1 MKFRIFP
8 TLKGYKRE
16 YLLKDIFAGLIITA
30 VSIPISMGYAEI
42 AGLPAVYGLYA
53 SVLPILVFALFST
66 SPQFIFGVD
75 AAPAAI
81 VGGMLSSVGIAAGT
95 PEAEAFVPLVTL
107 FTACW
112 LLIFAFMRA
121 GKIVEFISTPV
132 MGGFVSGIC
141 FTIVL
146 MQVPKLFGS
155 GAGTGEVFELIKD
168 IVKAAQNINWLSLGL
183 GAGAL
188 AILLFSRKLIPRFPM
203 AIVVMA
209 AGACLTAFCHI
220 DEYGVKMLS
229 AVEPGLAPLSFPDLG
244 AGDFTHALGTSLTVA
259 LVIMSESLLAS
270 HNFASR
276 NGYKLR
282 DNQEIFAYAAGNFAS
297 CLVGGCPVNG
307 SVSRTAMGEQFGG
320 KTQLMSA
327 VAGAGMVLVLLF
339 ATPLISYLPVPV
351 LTAIVISALLGVIEF
366 DLAVRLY
373 KICRPEFYIFLG
385 AFLGVLVLG
394 TIYGVVIGIVL
405 SFVAVIR
412 RAMNPER
419 AVLGYIP
426 GRRGFHNMKRN
437 SHAHAIEHTVIYRF
451 SGSLFFANVKIL
463 RDELESYIKPDTRF
477 VILDA
482 GGIGSI
488 DLTAAEALDEIY
500 RDLNRRGIKFYI
512 TEHIENVNDQLRAY
526 GAGHLIEEGAVRRT
540 ITAAL
545 RDTGIQK
552 PYPLEELGRT
562 WVSLSI
568 EETDAEEDNSLQE
581 YAWAFG
587 EDAERQIQENVRRI
601 LENIRSADDLDHV
614 FDDEFLH
621 RLHIWRGMGYLDEAK
636 VLRRLEEHLKEIAQK
651 LHMDEAQ
658 IVERME
664 SHRAKIIAYLS
675 EKNPEALERMRN
687 NRRVWKERLK
697 SEDPKTYE
705 RLMRFLE
712 KYENG
717 AADANIL

>member
-81 VGGMLSSVGIAAGT
+81 VGGMLSSAGIAAGT
-95 PEAEAFVPLVTL
+95 QEAEAFVPLVTL

-155 GAGTGEVFELIKD
+155 GA
-168 IVKAAQNINWLSLGL
+168 
-183 GAGAL
+183 L
-188 AILLFSRKLIPRFPM
+188 AILLISRKLIPRFPM
-203 AIVVMA
+203 AIVIMA
-209 AGACLTAFCHI
+209 AGACLTAFCYI

-500 RDLNRRGIKFYI
+500 RDLNRRGKKFYI

-621 RLHIWRGMGYLDEAK
+621 RLHIWRGMGYLDEAE

-664 SHRAKIIAYLS
+664 SHRTKIIAYLS

-687 NRRVWKERLK
+687 NRRAWKERLK
-697 SEDPKTYE
+697 SEDPKAYE

>member
-1 MKFRIFP
+1 MKFSIFP

-16 YLLKDIFAGLIITA
+16 YLLKDIFTGIIITA
-30 VSIPISMGYAEI
+30 VSIPISMGYSEI

-81 VGGMLSSVGIAAGT
+81 VGGMLASAGITAGT
-95 PEAEAFVPLVTL
+95 QQAEAFVPLITL

-112 LLIFAFMRA
+112 LLIFAVFRA
-121 GKIVEFISTPV
+121 GKIVEYISTPV

-155 GAGTGEVFELIKD
+155 GAGTGEVFELVKD
-168 IVKAAQNINWLSLGL
+168 IVKAAQHMNWLSLAL

-188 AILLFSRKLIPRFPM
+188 AVMLISKKLIPRFPM

-209 AGACLTAFCHI
+209 VGACLTIFFHI
-220 DEYGVKMLS
+220 DEYGVKMLA
-229 AVEPGLAPLSFPDLG
+229 AVEPGLPALSFPSLG
-244 AGDFTHALGTSLTVA
+244 AGDLTHALGTSLTVS

-270 HNFASR
+270 HNFAAR
-276 NGYKLR
+276 NGYRLR
-282 DNQEIFAYAAGNFAS
+282 DNQEILAYAAGNFAS

-320 KTQLMSA
+320 KTQLTSII
-327 VAGAGMVLVLLF
+327 AGVGMIFVLLF
-339 ATPLISYLPVPV
+339 AAPLIAYLPVPV

-366 DLAVRLY
+366 DLALRLY
-373 KICRPEFYIFLG
+373 KICRPEFFIFLG

-419 AVLGYIP
+419 ALLGYIP
-426 GRRGFHNMKRN
+426 GRRGFHSMKRN

-451 SGSLFFANVKIL
+451 SGSLFFANIKIL
-463 RDELESYIKPDTRF
+463 EEDLESYIKPDTQF
-477 VILDA
+477 VIVDA

-488 DLTAAEALDEIY
+488 DLTAAEALERIY
-500 RDLNRRGIKFYI
+500 RNLKDRGIKFYI
-512 TEHIENVNDQLRAY
+512 TEHIEAVNDQLRAY
-526 GAGHLIEEGAVRRT
+526 NAGYLIEEGAVRRT

-552 PYPLEELGRT
+552 PYPLEELGRS
-562 WVSLSI
+562 WVNLSV

-587 EDAERQIQENVRRI
+587 EDAERQIRENVRRI
-601 LENIRSADDLDHV
+601 LENITSADDLEHV
-614 FDDEFLH
+614 FDDDFLH
-621 RLHIWRGMGYLDEAK
+621 RLHIWRGMGYLDEAE

-658 IVERME
+658 ILERME
-664 SHRAKIIAYLS
+664 THRTKIIEYLS
-675 EKNPEALERMRN
+675 EKNPEALERMRS
-687 NRRVWKERLK
+687 NRRAWKERLRK
-697 SEDPKTYE
+697 EDPYAYE

-712 KYENG
+712 KYENNS
-717 AADANIL
+717 AD